1 MHKSVKEEYGGE
13 GGLRE
18 VILRGEIGGLILG
31 ALGFAERSGV
41 LEWDCIS
48 TGTGVAGG
56 FGHGG
61 QDIHMISWS

>member
-1 MHKSVKEEYGGE
+1 MHESVKEEYGGE

-18 VILRGEIGGLILG
+18 DHSTGDWGLILG

>member
-1 MHKSVKEEYGGE
+1 MEAEKVYE
-13 GGLRE
+13 GGT
-18 VILRGEIGGLILG
+18 ILWETRGLILG

-48 TGTGVAGG
+48 TGTGVARG
-56 FGHGG
+56 FGHRG

>member
-1 MHKSVKEEYGGE
+1 VKEGYGGE
-13 GGLRE
+13 GGGERT
-18 VILRGEIGGLILG
+18 ILRGDWAIDFGG

-56 FGHGG
+56 FGHGDE
-61 QDIHMISWS
+61 DIHMISWS